1 MKQYD
6 VNKDGK
12 VNQEDV
18 TIVQQYVAKLITF
31 DAYDIDGDG
40 DIDLADYLEWRRH
53 FDLSD
58 IDKNGVL
65 SENDVNEI
73 KKAVAN
79 LTKKKTSMDLNNDN
93 KINMEDV
100 CKLQQLLDRT
110 SALHKKL
117 DLTDNGIITSADGI
131 ILRQLI
137 DICRSELKNMD
148 VNKDGKVNIADANCI
163 KQNLD

>member
-1 MKQYD
+1 MKKYD

-12 VNQEDV
+12 VNQEDA

-73 KKAVAN
+73 QKAIAK
-79 LTKKKTSMDLNNDN
+79 LTKKKSSMDLNNDN
-93 KINMEDV
+93 KINLEDV
-100 CKLQQLLDRT
+100 TQLQRLLNRA

-148 VNKDGKVNIADANCI
+148 VNKDGKVNMGDVVAIQ
-163 KQNLD
+163 QNFD